1 MASYYGYAER
11 SAEDQIN
18 WSAIG
23 KGMTD
28 MLKEEQDRRDTLKA
42 EIDKASVEFG
52 EVLSSAPQGTHR
64 GMSEYSLDFASDAQ
78 NNNLLQ
84 LRLLKS
90 GKLKLKDYL
99 VNRENLKQ
107 GAGDVFGIM
116 KEYQEKFGEYV
127 ARSKSSIGEDG
138 KSIPPQSGFY
148 EAFMLEEV
156 EGFGNLSSTK
166 PYINPTT
173 GKVSIGRRVL
183 QDPSKEYDSVT
194 NPYTARMSDNPSDFR
209 TTQELRFAMSSKT
222 DRFDTA
228 GAIDGII
235 ESFAKEYQV
244 LTKKGSSS
252 TIITDARDM
261 PKFDEVLKTRIN
273 AAFNANPMDAL
284 SALGDFIV
292 MGPNGERIGLT
303 RDPDD
308 VNDHTI
314 LLVANPS
321 QPEGGSPV
329 PDFDSDSGKKI
340 LDYMTKKVSESVTA
354 GINRKIQYQ
363 RALQPPTPATR
374 PSGDGKVEIEK
385 KADELYRIEREKL
398 ISQLDALNAGSP
410 IDGFRKLR
418 EWGGL
423 FNVPIK
429 KGSINVG
436 TDDDPKIE
444 ERIMVGSGNNMEILD
459 ASTSFEDIL
468 FVAESQVTGT
478 NINNAYRK
486 RGDAATNFNKTTSKG
501 ESGELD

>member
-173 GKVSIGRRVL
+173 GKVSIGRREL
-183 QDPSKEYDSVT
+183 QDPSKEYDPVT

-261 PKFDEVLKTRIN
+261 PGFDEVLKTRIN
-273 AAFNANPMDAL
+273 AAFNADPMNAL

-303 RDPDD
+303 RDPND

-314 LLVANPS
+314 LLVTNPS

-329 PDFDSDSGKKI
+329 PDFDSESGKKI

-354 GINRKIQYQ
+354 GIDRKIQYQ
-363 RALQPPTPATR
+363 RALQPPTPAT
-374 PSGDGKVEIEK
+374 PKGPTVGELNAIEQAKASELYQAETAKITSTLDNIQEGQPMDGWPALKEYGALFGVTVNYAEYNDDGKKVNK
-385 KADELYRIEREKL
+385 
-398 ISQLDALNAGSP
+398 
-410 IDGFRKLR
+410 
-418 EWGGL
+418 
-423 FNVPIK
+423 IK
-429 KGSINVG
+429 IGDV
-436 TDDDPKIE
+436 
-444 ERIMVGSGNNMEILD
+444 ILTE
-459 ASTSFEDIL
+459 TSSLEDIL
-468 FVAESQVTGT
+468 STIKSKIGKT
-478 NINNAYRK
+478 SITDAYLK
-486 RGDAATNFNKTTSKG
+486 KGNSAAGSFDNLG
-501 ESGELD
+501 IEE

>member
-138 KSIPPQSGFY
+138 KSIPAQSGFY

-209 TTQELRFAMSSKT
+209 TTQELRFAMSTKT

-228 GAIDGII
+228 GAIDGIV

-244 LTKKGSSS
+244 LTKKGTSS

-261 PKFDEVLKTRIN
+261 PGFDEVLKTRIN

-303 RDPDD
+303 RDPND

-314 LLVANPS
+314 LLVTNPS

-329 PDFDSDSGKKI
+329 PDFESDSGKKI
-340 LDYMTKKVSESVTA
+340 LDYMTNKVSESVTA
-354 GINRKIQYQ
+354 GLNKKIQYQ
-363 RALQPPTPATR
+363 RAYQPPTPATPEAPVGLTPEEGVALDTWFAGIDQDNFTAVSDAANKVGLIVMIDETTR
-374 PSGDGKVEIEK
+374 NKKVPQYFIYDSGGGQGS
-385 KADELYRIEREKL
+385 KAL
-398 ISQLDALNAGSP
+398 SQGHQSSRDILRSVKAIAYDSKRTKPYMVNIMNQMEGGGMAAGALDDLG
-410 IDGFRKLR
+410 
-418 EWGGL
+418 
-423 FNVPIK
+423 
-429 KGSINVG
+429 
-436 TDDDPKIE
+436 IE
-444 ERIMVGSGNNMEILD
+444 EN
-459 ASTSFEDIL
+459 
-468 FVAESQVTGT
+468 
-478 NINNAYRK
+478 
-486 RGDAATNFNKTTSKG
+486 
-501 ESGELD
+501 

>member
-261 PKFDEVLKTRIN
+261 PGFDEVLKTRID

-303 RDPDD
+303 RDPKL

-314 LLVANPS
+314 LLVPNPS

-329 PDFDSDSGKKI
+329 PDFDSESGKKI

-354 GINRKIQYQ
+354 GIDRKIQYQ
-363 RALQPPTPATR
+363 RALQPPTPAT
-374 PSGDGKVEIEK
+374 PKTPVGFTSEEAVSLDTWLDG
-385 KADELYRIEREKL
+385 
-398 ISQLDALNAGSP
+398 
-410 IDGFRKLR
+410 IDRDNFTAVK
-418 EWGGL
+418 
-423 FNVPIK
+423 
-429 KGSINVG
+429 
-436 TDDDPKIE
+436 
-444 ERIMVGSGNNMEILD
+444 
-459 ASTSFEDIL
+459 
-468 FVAESQVTGT
+468 
-478 NINNAYRK
+478 
-486 RGDAATNFNKTTSKG
+486 DAATKVGLIVMIDEETKYKVKPKYFVYDSAGGQGSKPLSQGHQTSRDIFDSVKALAYNSKRTKPYMG
-501 ESGELD
+501 SIMAEMQGGGMAAGALDDVGIEK

>member
-183 QDPSKEYDSVT
+183 QDPSKEYDPVT

-228 GAIDGII
+228 GAIDGIV

-303 RDPDD
+303 RDPND

-314 LLVANPS
+314 LLVTNPS

-354 GINRKIQYQ
+354 GLNRKIQYQ
-363 RALQPPTPATR
+363 RALQPPTPATLKAPVGLTPEEGVALDTWFAGIDQDNFTAVSDAANR
-374 PSGDGKVEIEK
+374 VGLIVMIDETTRNKTVPQYFIYDSGGGQGSKPLSQGHQSSRDILRSVKAIAYDSKRTKPYMVNIMNQVEGGGM
-385 KADELYRIEREKL
+385 AAGA
-398 ISQLDALNAGSP
+398 LDDLG
-410 IDGFRKLR
+410 
-418 EWGGL
+418 
-423 FNVPIK
+423 
-429 KGSINVG
+429 
-436 TDDDPKIE
+436 IE
-444 ERIMVGSGNNMEILD
+444 EN
-459 ASTSFEDIL
+459 
-468 FVAESQVTGT
+468 
-478 NINNAYRK
+478 
-486 RGDAATNFNKTTSKG
+486 
-501 ESGELD
+501 

>member
-52 EVLSSAPQGTHR
+52 EVLSSAPQGTHI

-138 KSIPPQSGFY
+138 KSIPAQSGFY
-148 EAFMLEEV
+148 EAFMLQEV
-156 EGFGNLSSTK
+156 EGFGDLSSTK

-183 QDPSKEYDSVT
+183 QDPSKKYDSVT

-209 TTQELRFAMSSKT
+209 TTQELRFAMSTKT

-244 LTKKGSSS
+244 LTKKGTSS

-261 PKFDEVLKTRIN
+261 PGFDEVLKTRIN

-303 RDPDD
+303 RDPNK

-314 LLVANPS
+314 LLVTNPS

-329 PDFDSDSGKKI
+329 PDFESDSGKKI
-340 LDYMTKKVSESVTA
+340 LDYMTNKVSESVTA
-354 GINRKIQYQ
+354 GLNKKIQYQ
-363 RALQPPTPATR
+363 RAYQARAVTTPKAPVGFTPEDAKALDIWLESIDEDNFPAVTAAAAQVGLLVIQNENTR
-374 PSGDGKVEIEK
+374 GKVKPQYMIYDSGGGQGSEALSQGHQTSRGIL
-385 KADELYRIEREKL
+385 KAVKALAYDSER
-398 ISQLDALNAGSP
+398 SQAYMPNIKNQLKSSGMVAGS
-410 IDGFRKLR
+410 L
-418 EWGGL
+418 
-423 FNVPIK
+423 
-429 KGSINVG
+429 
-436 TDDDPKIE
+436 DDIGIE
-444 ERIMVGSGNNMEILD
+444 
-459 ASTSFEDIL
+459 
-468 FVAESQVTGT
+468 Q
-478 NINNAYRK
+478 K
-486 RGDAATNFNKTTSKG
+486 
-501 ESGELD
+501 

>member
-228 GAIDGII
+228 GAIDG
-235 ESFAKEYQV
+235 
-244 LTKKGSSS
+244 
-252 TIITDARDM
+252 
-261 PKFDEVLKTRIN
+261 
-273 AAFNANPMDAL
+273 
-284 SALGDFIV
+284 
-292 MGPNGERIGLT
+292 ERIGLT

>member
-261 PKFDEVLKTRIN
+261 PKFDEVLKTRID

-303 RDPDD
+303 RDPKL

-314 LLVANPS
+314 LLVPNPS

-354 GINRKIQYQ
+354 GIDRKIQYQ
-363 RALQPPTPATR
+363 RALQPPTPAT
-374 PSGDGKVEIEK
+374 PETPVGFSESESVALDTWLDG
-385 KADELYRIEREKL
+385 
-398 ISQLDALNAGSP
+398 
-410 IDGFRKLR
+410 
-418 EWGGL
+418 
-423 FNVPIK
+423 
-429 KGSINVG
+429 INRDNFTAV
-436 TDDDPKIE
+436 K
-444 ERIMVGSGNNMEILD
+444 
-459 ASTSFEDIL
+459 
-468 FVAESQVTGT
+468 
-478 NINNAYRK
+478 
-486 RGDAATNFNKTTSKG
+486 DAATKVGLIVMIDKSRENYKVKPQYLIYDSAGGQGSEPLSQGHQTSRDIFDSVKAVANDSKRTKPYMG
-501 ESGELD
+501 SIMLEVQGGGSAAASGGKPR

>member
-1 MASYYGYAER
+1 
-11 SAEDQIN
+11 
-18 WSAIG
+18 
-23 KGMTD
+23 
-28 MLKEEQDRRDTLKA
+28 
-42 EIDKASVEFG
+42 
-52 EVLSSAPQGTHR
+52 
-64 GMSEYSLDFASDAQ
+64 
-78 NNNLLQ
+78 
-84 LRLLKS
+84 
-90 GKLKLKDYL
+90 
-99 VNRENLKQ
+99 
-107 GAGDVFGIM
+107 
-116 KEYQEKFGEYV
+116 
-127 ARSKSSIGEDG
+127 
-138 KSIPPQSGFY
+138 
-148 EAFMLEEV
+148 
-156 EGFGNLSSTK
+156 
-166 PYINPTT
+166 
-173 GKVSIGRRVL
+173 
-183 QDPSKEYDSVT
+183 
-194 NPYTARMSDNPSDFR
+194 PSDFR

-244 LTKKGSSS
+244 LTKEGSSS

-261 PKFDEVLKTRIN
+261 PKFDEVLKTRID
-273 AAFNANPMDAL
+273 AAFNADPMNAL

-314 LLVANPS
+314 LLVTNPS

-329 PDFDSDSGKKI
+329 PDFDSESGKKI

-459 ASTSFEDIL
+459 ASTSFEDI
-468 FVAESQVTGT
+468 FFEA
-478 NINNAYRK
+478 
-486 RGDAATNFNKTTSKG
+486 D
-501 ESGELD
+501 